1 MCLCQESIKWIIRE
15 EAVDWWLPVSHT
27 ITAVTD
33 TAVKTELEA
42 EAAVVKVLAPDT
54 VRVTEMLDDKI
65 AFLEEAR
72 ALNLPVPDYYQ
83 ISSCQDVVHLCRQN
97 IFSGRHFFLKPLNPY
112 SEDRVCFD
120 RIPDNE
126 AELPSFLE
134 KYKNKIS
141 ENSPYFVSEYV
152 QVCKSFKQRI
162 AICLDFNI
170 MIYSIPSCAEY

>member
-27 ITAVTD
+27 TTAVTD

-97 IFSGRHFFLKPLNPY
+97 IFSGRHFFLKPSTPTL
-112 SEDRVCFD
+112 
-120 RIPDNE
+120 RIGSASIE
-126 AELPSFLE
+126 FLTM
-134 KYKNKIS
+134 KPNYRPFWKNIKTKSAKVLCVKICS
-141 ENSPYFVSEYV
+141 GLQKF
-152 QVCKSFKQRI
+152 
-162 AICLDFNI
+162 
-170 MIYSIPSCAEY
+170 